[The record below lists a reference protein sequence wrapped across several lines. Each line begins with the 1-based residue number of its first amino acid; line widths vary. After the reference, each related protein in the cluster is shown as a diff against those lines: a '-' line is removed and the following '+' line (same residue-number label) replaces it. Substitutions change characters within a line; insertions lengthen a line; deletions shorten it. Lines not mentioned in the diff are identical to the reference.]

1 MRTSLCAFV
10 FGLAAMLPQA
20 AGAEALLPCLADAGV
35 LTVQAMGIGNDGTL
49 ELDGGREAVLEG
61 IRLPLGAAERAPP
74 EYAEAA
80 RAALRKLAV
89 GRTLKL
95 AILAPA
101 RDRYGRLRAQIFV
114 GKDTWLQE
122 ELLQAGLARVAFPP
136 DRADC
141 PAMLYAAE
149 EAGRF
154 LGAGLWQA
162 RAYAVRAADALEA
175 GNYRPL
181 LGTFQVVEGRV
192 ANAAIKSGRAYINFG
207 ADPKTDF
214 TVTIAPEDRKAFRA
228 RGIDPR
234 LLTGQRI
241 RVRGILDRYNGPEIV
256 IANPDMIE
264 MLGPLPPPQVATK
277 KKKARTDPGSF

>member
-1 MRTSLCAFV
+1 MRTSLCALLLIV
-10 FGLAAMLPQA
+10 AVMVPRAV
-20 AGAEALLPCLADAGV
+20 GAEALLPCLADAKM
-35 LTVQAMGIGNDGTL
+35 LTVQAKGVGNDGTL
-49 ELDGGREAVLEG
+49 ELDSGRKAVLEG

-95 AILAPA
+95 AIFAPE
-101 RDRYGRLRAQIFV
+101 RDRYGRFRAQVFT

-122 ELLQAGLARVAFPP
+122 ELLQAGFARVAFPP
-136 DRADC
+136 DRTDC

-154 LGAGLWQA
+154 LGAGLWGA
-162 RAYAVRAADALEA
+162 HAYVVRAADALEA

-207 ADPKTDF
+207 PDPKTDF
-214 TVTIAPEDRKAFRA
+214 TVTIAPEDRKAFRV
-228 RGIDPR
+228 RGFDPR
-234 LLTGQRI
+234 LLAGKRI

-256 IANPDMIE
+256 IANPGMIE
-264 MLGPLPPPQVATK
+264 LLEPLPPQAGPE
-277 KKKARTDPGSF
+277 KKKARTNPGSF

>member
-1 MRTSLCAFV
+1 MVGGSLLRARACAGRLFLV
-10 FGLAAMLPQA
+10 LALVATV
-20 AGAEALLPCLADAGV
+20 AGV
-35 LTVQAMGIGNDGTL
+35 VLAPEKASAQAVPD
-49 ELDGGREAVLEG
+49 
-61 IRLPLGAAERAPP
+61 PLVGLQIDE
-74 EYAEAA
+74 A
-80 RAALRKLAV
+80 RAA
-89 GRTLKL
+89 GRTDEALRLIDGALATADDPHFVEDLLARKA
-95 AILAPA
+95 AILS
-101 RDRYGRLRAQIFV
+101 
-114 GKDTWLQE
+114 
-122 ELLQAGLARVAFPP
+122 
-136 DRADC
+136 
-141 PAMLYAAE
+141 
-149 EAGRF
+149 EAGRH
-154 LGAGLWQA
+154 AE
-162 RAYAVRAADALEA
+162 AADALEA